1 VTRIVWTFQ
10 AVQDVQAIRAYIGR
24 DSPRYAALVAEQ
36 IVEAVGRLENFPS
49 SGRVVPELQD
59 ETLREVI
66 LGNFRIVYRV
76 TGEEV
81 QVLTVFHAAR
91 QFGVPRG
98 S

>member
-1 VTRIVWTFQ
+1 MIRIVWTHQ
-10 AVQDVQAIRAYIGR
+10 AIQDVQAIRAYIGR
-24 DSPRYAALVAEQ
+24 DSARYAALVTEQ
-36 IVEAVGRLENFPS
+36 IVEAINRLTNFPT
-49 SGRVVPELQD
+49 SGRIVPELQD

-76 TGEEV
+76 TRDEV

-91 QFGVPRG
+91 QFGIPRQ